1 MPDPI
6 LEEEI
11 FTAGN
16 LDRDCSTIGCL
27 LYDYGEKIIL
37 SVLEDGEYAIAA
49 GNYLWMLD
57 SLTKHLISEEHW
69 CWFDD
74 FYSPDYTV
82 SQICDKFIL
91 YIRSGPWRP

>member
-57 SLTKHLISEEHW
+57 SLTRTSSRKNTGAGLTISTLRIT
-69 CWFDD
+69 
-74 FYSPDYTV
+74 P
-82 SQICDKFIL
+82 
-91 YIRSGPWRP
+91 